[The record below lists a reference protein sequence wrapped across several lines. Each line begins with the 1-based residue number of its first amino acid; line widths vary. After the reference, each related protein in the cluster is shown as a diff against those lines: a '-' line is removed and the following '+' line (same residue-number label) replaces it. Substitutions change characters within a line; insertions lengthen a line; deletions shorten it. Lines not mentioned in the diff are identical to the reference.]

1 MDAQWI
7 QFDLS
12 VVKLYEYVLLER
24 SAENL
29 FAQVV
34 YSGESY
40 DVHVFFSK
48 LTEMFFTSDSEAV
61 GYLRKSAIILSR
73 A

>member
-1 MDAQWI
+1 MQFALLDA
-7 QFDLS
+7 L
-12 VVKLYEYVLLER
+12 
-24 SAENL
+24 
-29 FAQVV
+29 
-34 YSGESY
+34 Y